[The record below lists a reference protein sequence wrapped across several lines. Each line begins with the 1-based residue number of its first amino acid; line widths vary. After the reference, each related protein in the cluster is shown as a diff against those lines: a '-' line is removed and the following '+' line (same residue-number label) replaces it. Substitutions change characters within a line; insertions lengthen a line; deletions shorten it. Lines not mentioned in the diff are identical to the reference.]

1 MAKKKIIF
9 IIAIITIS
17 IIMFYSPK
25 IYAYNAEGT
34 DGGGGSSGG
43 SSTQDQ
49 YGGISLDLFKPT
61 PDNSSTVTTKVSTIL
76 SWLIVI
82 GVIAAVII
90 IAIIGFS
97 FIMGSS
103 SEKAVAKEKFIGIL
117 VGAVLITFGSAIA
130 KIIISV
136 AESFQ

>member
-25 IYAYNAEGT
+25 IYAYNAKGT
-34 DGGGGSSGG
+34 DGGGGSP
-43 SSTQDQ
+43 TQDQ

-61 PDNSSTVTTKVSTIL
+61 PDNSSKVTTTVSTIL

>member
-9 IIAIITIS
+9 IIAIIIIS

-82 GVIAAVII
+82 GVIVAVII